1 MFGFG
6 FHWIRQW
13 WMEGVLQLVFLA
25 GSLREAVHFQSR
37 EAFPP
42 AVRRDL

>member
-6 FHWIRQW
+6 FHWIR

-25 GSLREAVHFQSR
+25 GSLREAVPFQSR
-37 EAFPP
+37 EAFPL